1 MLALILTAIFFIVT
15 GRIVRKLWS
24 ADLNFY
30 RILKIT
36 MLSWPA
42 LDSTKKLL
50 LTFSRLMNGITRK
63 LLTGLKKP
71 ASSWLIL
78 LPGPLLMLI
87 ILHLTMPIIFPQKR
101 FIREF

>member
-50 LTFSRLMNGITRK
+50 LTFSGITRK